1 MADDKSRLGKGLEAI
16 FGQNV
21 SSVLDEIQHSGAN
34 NSEDIEVKLIHPN
47 PYQPRQHFDQAKIDE
62 LAMSIQEHGVF
73 TPVLIRKS
81 VSGYQLIAG
90 ERRLRA
96 AKQVG
101 LERIPAIIL
110 DFDDRQM
117 MEVSLIEN
125 IQREDLNVV
134 EEAKAYQTLIERLGI
149 TQEELGKKVGKSRV
163 HITNTLRLFQ
173 LPESVIQMLSNQ
185 ELSMGQV
192 KPLISCEDKALVESI
207 AKRIVKEKL
216 SAREV
221 ESLMKKK
228 PKIDK
233 PLVSHHYDY
242 AEQLLRNKLQTKVK
256 IEGSK
261 IQIHFDSESDLNRLL
276 ELMNALED

>member
-1 MADDKSRLGKGLEAI
+1 MAEKKKGLGKGLEAI
-16 FGQNV
+16 FGDNV
-21 SSVLDEIQHSGAN
+21 STVLEEIQHSGHG
-34 NSEDIEVKLIHPN
+34 SEEIEVKLIHPN
-47 PYQPRQHFDQAKIDE
+47 PYQPRQHFDQDRIDE
-62 LAMSIQEHGVF
+62 LAMSIKEHGVF

-81 VSGYQLIAG
+81 VSGFQLIAG

-96 AKQVG
+96 VKQVG
-101 LERIPAIIL
+101 LDRIPAIIL

-134 EEAKAYQTLIERLGI
+134 EEAKAYQTLIERLGL
-149 TQEELGKKVGKSRV
+149 TQEELGNKVGKSRV

-173 LPESVIQMLSNQ
+173 LPESVIQMLYNQ

-192 KPLISCEDKALVESI
+192 KPLISCEDKSLVESI

-221 ESLMKKK
+221 EALMKKK
-228 PKIDK
+228 PKVDK
-233 PLVSHHYDY
+233 PVSHRFDY

-261 IQIHFDSESDLNRLL
+261 IQIHFDSEDDLNRLL
-276 ELMNALED
+276 DLMDALED

>member
-1 MADDKSRLGKGLEAI
+1 MAEKKKGLGKGLEAI
-16 FGQNV
+16 FGDNV
-21 SSVLDEIQHSGAN
+21 STVLEEIQHSGHG
-34 NSEDIEVKLIHPN
+34 SEEIEVKLIHPN
-47 PYQPRQHFDQAKIDE
+47 PYQPRQHFDQDRIDE
-62 LAMSIQEHGVF
+62 LAMSIKEHGVF

-96 AKQVG
+96 VKQVG

-134 EEAKAYQTLIERLGI
+134 EEAKAYQTLIERLGL

-173 LPESVIQMLSNQ
+173 LPESVIQMLYHQ

-192 KPLISCEDKALVESI
+192 KPLISCEDKSLVETI

-221 ESLMKKK
+221 EALMKKK
-228 PKIDK
+228 PKQDK
-233 PLVSHHYDY
+233 VVSHRFDY

-261 IQIHFDSESDLNRLL
+261 IQIHFDSEDDLNRLL
-276 ELMNALED
+276 DLMKALED

>member
-1 MADDKSRLGKGLEAI
+1 MAEKKKGLGKGLEAI
-16 FGQNV
+16 FGEDV
-21 SSVLDEIQHSGAN
+21 STVLEEIQHSGH
-34 NSEDIEVKLIHPN
+34 NSEEIEVKLIHPN
-47 PYQPRQHFDQAKIDE
+47 PYQPRQHFDQERIDE
-62 LAMSIQEHGVF
+62 LAMSIKEHGVF
-73 TPVLIRKS
+73 TPVLVRKA

-96 AKQVG
+96 TKQVG
-101 LERIPAIIL
+101 LDRIPAIVL
-110 DFDDRQM
+110 DFDDQQM
-117 MEVSLIEN
+117 MEISLIEN

-134 EEAKAYQTLIERLGI
+134 EEARGYKTLIDRLGL

-173 LPESVIQMLSNQ
+173 LPESVIQMLYHQ
-185 ELSMGQV
+185 ELTMGQV

-221 ESLMKKK
+221 EALMKKK
-228 PKIDK
+228 PKHEK
-233 PLVSHHYDY
+233 VVSHRFDY

-261 IQIHFDSESDLNRLL
+261 IQIHFDSEDDLNRLL
-276 ELMNALED
+276 DLMDALED

>member
-1 MADDKSRLGKGLEAI
+1 M
-16 FGQNV
+16 
-21 SSVLDEIQHSGAN
+21 
-34 NSEDIEVKLIHPN
+34 
-47 PYQPRQHFDQAKIDE
+47 
-62 LAMSIQEHGVF
+62 
-73 TPVLIRKS
+73 RKA

-96 AKQVG
+96 TKQVG
-101 LERIPAIIL
+101 LERIPAIVL
-110 DFDDRQM
+110 DFDDQQM
-117 MEVSLIEN
+117 MEISLIEN

-134 EEAKAYQTLIERLGI
+134 EEARAYKTLIDRLGL

-173 LPESVIQMLSNQ
+173 LPESVIQMLYNQ
-185 ELSMGQV
+185 ELTMGQV

-221 ESLMKKK
+221 EALMKKK
-228 PKIDK
+228 PKHEK
-233 PLVSHHYDY
+233 VVSHRFDY

-261 IQIHFDSESDLNRLL
+261 IQIHFDSEDDLNRLL
-276 ELMNALED
+276 DLMDALED

>member
-1 MADDKSRLGKGLEAI
+1 MGEEKSRLGKGLEAI
-16 FGQNV
+16 FGENV
-21 SSVLDEIQHSGAN
+21 SSVLEEIQHSGTN
-34 NSEDIEVKLIHPN
+34 NSEEIEVKLIHPN
-47 PYQPRQHFDQAKIDE
+47 PYQPRQHFDQDKIDE
-62 LAMSIQEHGVF
+62 LAMSIKEHGVF

-96 AKQVG
+96 VKQVG
-101 LERIPAIIL
+101 LDRIPAIVL

-134 EEAKAYQTLIERLGI
+134 EEAKAYQTLIERLGL

-173 LPESVIQMLSNQ
+173 LPESVIQMLYNQ

-192 KPLISCEDKALVESI
+192 KPLISCEDKSLVESI

-216 SAREV
+216 SSREV
-221 ESLMKKK
+221 EALMKKK
-228 PKIDK
+228 PKVDK
-233 PLVSHHYDY
+233 PVSHRFDY
-242 AEQLLRNKLQTKVK
+242 AEELLRNKLQTKVK
-256 IEGSK
+256 IEGTK
-261 IQIHFDSESDLNRLL
+261 IQIHFDSEDDLNRLL
-276 ELMNALED
+276 ELMDALED

>member
-1 MADDKSRLGKGLEAI
+1 MAEKKKGLGKGLEAI
-16 FGQNV
+16 FGEDV
-21 SSVLDEIQHSGAN
+21 TTVLEEIQLSGH
-34 NSEDIEVKLIHPN
+34 NSEEIEVKLIHPN
-47 PYQPRQHFDQAKIDE
+47 PYQPRQHFDQERIDE
-62 LAMSIQEHGVF
+62 LAMSIKEHGVF
-73 TPVLIRKS
+73 TPVLVRKA

-96 AKQVG
+96 TKQVG
-101 LERIPAIIL
+101 LERIPAIVL
-110 DFDDRQM
+110 NFDDQQM
-117 MEVSLIEN
+117 MEISLIEN

-134 EEAKAYQTLIERLGI
+134 EEARAYKTLIDRLGL

-173 LPESVIQMLSNQ
+173 LPESVIQMLYNQ

-221 ESLMKKK
+221 EALMKKK
-228 PKIDK
+228 PKHEK
-233 PLVSHHYDY
+233 VVSHRFDY

-261 IQIHFDSESDLNRLL
+261 IQIHFDSEDDLNRLL
-276 ELMNALED
+276 DLMDALED

>member
-1 MADDKSRLGKGLEAI
+1 MAEKKKGLGKGLEAI
-16 FGQNV
+16 FGEDV
-21 SSVLDEIQHSGAN
+21 TTVLEEIQHSGH
-34 NSEDIEVKLIHPN
+34 NSEEIEVKLIHPN
-47 PYQPRQHFDQAKIDE
+47 PYQPRQHFDQERIDE
-62 LAMSIQEHGVF
+62 LAMSIKEHGVF
-73 TPVLIRKS
+73 TPVLVRKA

-96 AKQVG
+96 TKQVG
-101 LERIPAIIL
+101 LERIPAIVL
-110 DFDDRQM
+110 DFDDQQM
-117 MEVSLIEN
+117 MEISLIEN

-134 EEAKAYQTLIERLGI
+134 EEARAYKTLIDRLGL

-173 LPESVIQMLSNQ
+173 LPESVIQMLYHQ

-221 ESLMKKK
+221 EALMKKK
-228 PKIDK
+228 PKHEK
-233 PLVSHHYDY
+233 VVSHRFDY

-261 IQIHFDSESDLNRLL
+261 IQIHFDSEDDLNRLL
-276 ELMNALED
+276 DLMDALED

>member
-1 MADDKSRLGKGLEAI
+1 MAEKKKGLGKGLEAI
-16 FGQNV
+16 FGEDV
-21 SSVLDEIQHSGAN
+21 STVLEEIQHSGH
-34 NSEDIEVKLIHPN
+34 NSEEIEVKLIHPN
-47 PYQPRQHFDQAKIDE
+47 PYQPRQHFDQERIDE
-62 LAMSIQEHGVF
+62 LAMSIKEHGVF
-73 TPVLIRKS
+73 TPVLVRKA

-96 AKQVG
+96 TKQVG
-101 LERIPAIIL
+101 LERIPAIVL
-110 DFDDRQM
+110 DFDDQQM
-117 MEVSLIEN
+117 MEISLIEN

-134 EEAKAYQTLIERLGI
+134 EEARGYKTLIDRLGL

-173 LPESVIQMLSNQ
+173 LPESVIQMLYNQ
-185 ELSMGQV
+185 ELTMGQV

-221 ESLMKKK
+221 EALMKKK
-228 PKIDK
+228 PKHEK
-233 PLVSHHYDY
+233 VVSHRFDY

-261 IQIHFDSESDLNRLL
+261 IQIHFDSEDDLNRLL
-276 ELMNALED
+276 DLMDALED

>member
-1 MADDKSRLGKGLEAI
+1 MAEKKMGLGKGLEAI
-16 FGQNV
+16 FGENV
-21 SSVLDEIQHSGAN
+21 TTVLDEIQHSGS
-34 NSEDIEVKLIHPN
+34 NSEEIEVRLIHPN
-47 PYQPRQHFDQAKIDE
+47 PYQPRQHFDQDRIDE
-62 LAMSIQEHGVF
+62 LAMSIKEHGVF
-73 TPVLIRKS
+73 TPVLVRKA

-96 AKQVG
+96 TKQVG
-101 LERIPAIIL
+101 LERIPAIVL

-125 IQREDLNVV
+125 IQREDLNIV
-134 EEAKAYQTLIERLGI
+134 EEAKAYQTLIEKLGL

-173 LPESVIQMLSNQ
+173 LPESVIQMLYNQ
-185 ELSMGQV
+185 EISMGQV
-192 KPLISCEDKALVESI
+192 KPLISCEDKSLVESI

-216 SAREV
+216 SSREV
-221 ESLMKKK
+221 EALMKKK
-228 PKIDK
+228 PKQEKVI
-233 PLVSHHYDY
+233 SHHYDY

-261 IQIHFDSESDLNRLL
+261 IQIHFDSEDDLNRLL
-276 ELMNALED
+276 DLMDALED

>member
-1 MADDKSRLGKGLEAI
+1 MAEKKKGLGKGLEAI
-16 FGQNV
+16 FGDNV
-21 SSVLDEIQHSGAN
+21 STVLEEIQHSGHG
-34 NSEDIEVKLIHPN
+34 SEEIEVKLIHPN
-47 PYQPRQHFDQAKIDE
+47 PYQPRQHFDQDRIDE
-62 LAMSIQEHGVF
+62 LAMSIKEHGVF

-81 VSGYQLIAG
+81 VSGFQLIAG

-96 AKQVG
+96 VKQVG
-101 LERIPAIIL
+101 LDRIPAIIL

-134 EEAKAYQTLIERLGI
+134 EEAKAYQTLIERLGL

-173 LPESVIQMLSNQ
+173 LPESVIQMLYNQ

-192 KPLISCEDKALVESI
+192 KPLISCEDKSLVESI

-221 ESLMKKK
+221 EALMKKK
-228 PKIDK
+228 PKLDK
-233 PLVSHHYDY
+233 PVSHRFDY

-261 IQIHFDSESDLNRLL
+261 IQIHFDSEDDLNRLL
-276 ELMNALED
+276 DLMDALED

>member
-96 AKQVG
+96 VKQVG

-221 ESLMKKK
+221 EALMKKK

-233 PLVSHHYDY
+233 PLISHHYDY

>member
-1 MADDKSRLGKGLEAI
+1 MAEKKKGLGKGLEAI
-16 FGQNV
+16 FGEDV
-21 SSVLDEIQHSGAN
+21 TTVLEEIQHSGH
-34 NSEDIEVKLIHPN
+34 NSEEIEVKLIHPN
-47 PYQPRQHFDQAKIDE
+47 PYQPRQHFDQERIDE
-62 LAMSIQEHGVF
+62 LAMSIKEHGVF
-73 TPVLIRKS
+73 TPVLVRKA

-96 AKQVG
+96 TKQVG
-101 LERIPAIIL
+101 LERIPAIVL
-110 DFDDRQM
+110 DFDDQQM
-117 MEVSLIEN
+117 MEISLIEN

-134 EEAKAYQTLIERLGI
+134 EEAKAYQTLIERLGL

-173 LPESVIQMLSNQ
+173 LPESVIQMLYNQ

-192 KPLISCEDKALVESI
+192 KPLISCEDKSLVENI

-221 ESLMKKK
+221 EALMKKK
-228 PKIDK
+228 PKVDK
-233 PLVSHHYDY
+233 PVSHRYDY
-242 AEQLLRNKLQTKVK
+242 AEKLLRNKLQTKVK

-261 IQIHFDSESDLNRLL
+261 IQIHFDSEDDLNRLL
-276 ELMNALED
+276 DLMDALED

>member
-1 MADDKSRLGKGLEAI
+1 MAEKKKGLGKGLEAI
-16 FGQNV
+16 FGDNV
-21 SSVLDEIQHSGAN
+21 STVLEEIQHSGHG
-34 NSEDIEVKLIHPN
+34 SEEIEVKLIHPN
-47 PYQPRQHFDQAKIDE
+47 PYQPRQHFDQDRIDE

-96 AKQVG
+96 VKQVG

-134 EEAKAYQTLIERLGI
+134 EEAKAYQTLIERLGL

-173 LPESVIQMLSNQ
+173 LPESVIQMLYHQ

-192 KPLISCEDKALVESI
+192 KPLISCEDKSLVETI

-221 ESLMKKK
+221 EALMKKK
-228 PKIDK
+228 PKQDK
-233 PLVSHHYDY
+233 VVSHRFDY

-261 IQIHFDSESDLNRLL
+261 IQIHFDSEDDLNRLL
-276 ELMNALED
+276 DLMNALED

>member
-1 MADDKSRLGKGLEAI
+1 MAEKKKGLGKGLEAI
-16 FGQNV
+16 FGEDV
-21 SSVLDEIQHSGAN
+21 TTVLEEIQHSGH
-34 NSEDIEVKLIHPN
+34 NSEEIEVKLIHPN
-47 PYQPRQHFDQAKIDE
+47 PYQPRQHFDQERIDE
-62 LAMSIQEHGVF
+62 LAMSIKEHGVF
-73 TPVLIRKS
+73 TPVLVRKA

-96 AKQVG
+96 TKQVG
-101 LERIPAIIL
+101 LERIPAIVL
-110 DFDDRQM
+110 DFDDQQM
-117 MEVSLIEN
+117 MEISLIEN

-134 EEAKAYQTLIERLGI
+134 EEARAYKTLIDRLGL

-173 LPESVIQMLSNQ
+173 LPESVIQMLYNQ
-185 ELSMGQV
+185 ELTMGQV

-221 ESLMKKK
+221 EALMKKK
-228 PKIDK
+228 PKVDK
-233 PLVSHHYDY
+233 PVSHRFDY

-261 IQIHFDSESDLNRLL
+261 IQIHFDSEDDLNRLL
-276 ELMNALED
+276 DLMDALED

>member
-1 MADDKSRLGKGLEAI
+1 MGLGKGLEAI
-16 FGQNV
+16 FGENV

-34 NSEDIEVKLIHPN
+34 NSTDIELKLIHPN

-62 LAMSIQEHGVF
+62 LAMSIKEHGVF

-81 VSGYQLIAG
+81 VSGFQLIAG

-96 AKQVG
+96 AKLAG
-101 LERIPAIIL
+101 LERIPAIVL

-173 LPESVIQMLSNQ
+173 LPEAVIQMLYNQ

-192 KPLISCEDKALVESI
+192 KPLISCEDKNLVETI

-216 SAREV
+216 SSRDV
-221 ESLMKKK
+221 ELLMKKK
-228 PKIDK
+228 PKRDM
-233 PLVSHHYDY
+233 PVSHRYDY

-256 IEGSK
+256 IEGTK
-261 IQIHFDSESDLNRLL
+261 IQIHFDSEDDLNRLL
-276 ELMNALED
+276 DLMSALED

>member
-1 MADDKSRLGKGLEAI
+1 MAEKKKGLGKGLEAI
-16 FGQNV
+16 FGEDV
-21 SSVLDEIQHSGAN
+21 TTVLEEIQHSGH
-34 NSEDIEVKLIHPN
+34 NSEEIEVKLIHPN
-47 PYQPRQHFDQAKIDE
+47 PYQPRQHFDQERIDE
-62 LAMSIQEHGVF
+62 LAMSIKEHGVF
-73 TPVLIRKS
+73 TPVLVRKA

-96 AKQVG
+96 TKQVG
-101 LERIPAIIL
+101 LERIPAIVL
-110 DFDDRQM
+110 DFDDQQM
-117 MEVSLIEN
+117 MEISLIEN

-134 EEAKAYQTLIERLGI
+134 EEARAYKTLIDRLGL

-163 HITNTLRLFQ
+163 HITNILRLFQ
-173 LPESVIQMLSNQ
+173 LPESVIQMLYHQ
-185 ELSMGQV
+185 ELTMGQV

-221 ESLMKKK
+221 EALMKKK
-228 PKIDK
+228 PKHEK
-233 PLVSHHYDY
+233 VVSHRFDY

-261 IQIHFDSESDLNRLL
+261 IQIHFDSEDDLNRLL
-276 ELMNALED
+276 DLMDALED

>member
-1 MADDKSRLGKGLEAI
+1 MAEKKKGLGKGLEAI
-16 FGQNV
+16 FGEDV
-21 SSVLDEIQHSGAN
+21 TTVLEEIQHSGH
-34 NSEDIEVKLIHPN
+34 NSEEIEVKLIHPN
-47 PYQPRQHFDQAKIDE
+47 PYQPRQHFDQERIDE
-62 LAMSIQEHGVF
+62 LAMSIKEHGVF
-73 TPVLIRKS
+73 TPVLVRKA

-96 AKQVG
+96 TKQVG
-101 LERIPAIIL
+101 LERIPAIVL
-110 DFDDRQM
+110 DFDDQQM
-117 MEVSLIEN
+117 MEISLIEN

-134 EEAKAYQTLIERLGI
+134 EEARGYKTLIDRLGL

-173 LPESVIQMLSNQ
+173 LPESVIQMLYNQ

-221 ESLMKKK
+221 EALMKKK
-228 PKIDK
+228 PKHEK
-233 PLVSHHYDY
+233 VVSHRFDY

-261 IQIHFDSESDLNRLL
+261 IQIHFDSEDDLNRLL
-276 ELMNALED
+276 DLMDALED

>member
-1 MADDKSRLGKGLEAI
+1 MAEKKKGLGKGLEAI
-16 FGQNV
+16 FGDNV
-21 SSVLDEIQHSGAN
+21 STVLEEIQHSGHG
-34 NSEDIEVKLIHPN
+34 SEEIEVKLIHPN
-47 PYQPRQHFDQAKIDE
+47 PYQPRQHFDQDRIDE

-96 AKQVG
+96 VKQVG

-134 EEAKAYQTLIERLGI
+134 EEAKAYQTLIERLGL

-173 LPESVIQMLSNQ
+173 LPESVIQMLYHQ

-192 KPLISCEDKALVESI
+192 KPLISCEDKNLVESI

-221 ESLMKKK
+221 EALMKKK
-228 PKIDK
+228 PKQDK
-233 PLVSHHYDY
+233 VVSHRFDY

-261 IQIHFDSESDLNRLL
+261 IQIHFDSEDDLNRLL
-276 ELMNALED
+276 DLMNALED

>member
-1 MADDKSRLGKGLEAI
+1 MAEKKKGLGKGLEAI
-16 FGQNV
+16 FGDNV
-21 SSVLDEIQHSGAN
+21 STVLEEIQHSGHG
-34 NSEDIEVKLIHPN
+34 SEEIEVKLIHPN
-47 PYQPRQHFDQAKIDE
+47 PYQPRQHFDQDRIDE
-62 LAMSIQEHGVF
+62 LAMSIKEHGVF

-81 VSGYQLIAG
+81 VSGFQLIAG

-96 AKQVG
+96 VKQVG
-101 LERIPAIIL
+101 LDRIPAIIL

-134 EEAKAYQTLIERLGI
+134 EEAKAYQTLIERLGL

-173 LPESVIQMLSNQ
+173 LPESVIQMLYNQ

-192 KPLISCEDKALVESI
+192 KPLISCEDKNLVESI
-207 AKRIVKEKL
+207 AKRIVKERL

-221 ESLMKKK
+221 EALMKKK
-228 PKIDK
+228 PKQEK
-233 PLVSHHYDY
+233 VVSHHYDY

-261 IQIHFDSESDLNRLL
+261 ILIHFDSEDDLNRLL
-276 ELMNALED
+276 DLMDALED

>member
-1 MADDKSRLGKGLEAI
+1 MAEKKKGLGKGLEAI
-16 FGQNV
+16 FGEDV
-21 SSVLDEIQHSGAN
+21 TTVLEEIQHSGH
-34 NSEDIEVKLIHPN
+34 NSEEIEVKLIHPN
-47 PYQPRQHFDQAKIDE
+47 PYQPRQHFDQERIDE
-62 LAMSIQEHGVF
+62 LAMSIKEHGVF
-73 TPVLIRKS
+73 TPVLVRKA

-96 AKQVG
+96 TKQVG
-101 LERIPAIIL
+101 LERIPAIVL
-110 DFDDRQM
+110 NFDDQQM
-117 MEVSLIEN
+117 MEISLIEN

-134 EEAKAYQTLIERLGI
+134 EEARAYKTLIDRLGL

-173 LPESVIQMLSNQ
+173 LPESVIQMLYNQ

-221 ESLMKKK
+221 EALMKKK
-228 PKIDK
+228 PKHEK
-233 PLVSHHYDY
+233 VVSHRFDY

-261 IQIHFDSESDLNRLL
+261 IQIHFDSEDDLNRLL
-276 ELMNALED
+276 DLMDALED

>member
-1 MADDKSRLGKGLEAI
+1 MAEKKKGLGKGLEAI
-16 FGQNV
+16 FGDNV
-21 SSVLDEIQHSGAN
+21 STVLEEIQHSGHG
-34 NSEDIEVKLIHPN
+34 SEEIEVKLIHPN
-47 PYQPRQHFDQAKIDE
+47 PYQPRQHFDQDRIDE
-62 LAMSIQEHGVF
+62 LAMSIKEHGVF

-81 VSGYQLIAG
+81 VSGFQLIAG

-96 AKQVG
+96 VKQVG
-101 LERIPAIIL
+101 LDRIPAIIL

-134 EEAKAYQTLIERLGI
+134 EEAKAYQTLIERLGL

-173 LPESVIQMLSNQ
+173 LPESVIQMLYNQ

-192 KPLISCEDKALVESI
+192 KPLISCEDKSLVENI

-221 ESLMKKK
+221 EALMKKK
-228 PKIDK
+228 PKVDK
-233 PLVSHHYDY
+233 PVSHRFDY

-261 IQIHFDSESDLNRLL
+261 IQIHFDSEDDLNRLL
-276 ELMNALED
+276 DLMDALED

>member
-1 MADDKSRLGKGLEAI
+1 MGEEKSRLGKGLEAI
-16 FGQNV
+16 FGENV
-21 SSVLDEIQHSGAN
+21 SSVLEEIQHSGTN
-34 NSEDIEVKLIHPN
+34 NSEEIDVKLIHPN
-47 PYQPRQHFDQAKIDE
+47 PYQPRLHFDQDKIDE
-62 LAMSIQEHGVF
+62 LAMSIKEHGVF

-96 AKQVG
+96 VKQVG

-192 KPLISCEDKALVESI
+192 KPLISCEDKSLVESI

-216 SAREV
+216 SSREV
-221 ESLMKKK
+221 EALMKKK
-228 PKIDK
+228 PKGDK
-233 PLVSHHYDY
+233 PVTHHYDY

-256 IEGSK
+256 IEGTK
-261 IQIHFDSESDLNRLL
+261 IQIHFDSEDDLNRLL
-276 ELMNALED
+276 ELMDALEN

>member
-1 MADDKSRLGKGLEAI
+1 MAEKKKGLGKGLEAI
-16 FGQNV
+16 FGEDV
-21 SSVLDEIQHSGAN
+21 TTVLEEIQHSGH
-34 NSEDIEVKLIHPN
+34 NSEEIEVKLIHPN
-47 PYQPRQHFDQAKIDE
+47 PYQPRQHFDQERIDE
-62 LAMSIQEHGVF
+62 LAMSIKEHGVF
-73 TPVLIRKS
+73 TPVLVRKA

-96 AKQVG
+96 TKQVG
-101 LERIPAIIL
+101 LERIPAIVL
-110 DFDDRQM
+110 DFDDQQM
-117 MEVSLIEN
+117 VEISLIEN

-134 EEAKAYQTLIERLGI
+134 EEARAYKTLIDRLGL

-173 LPESVIQMLSNQ
+173 LPESVIQMLYNQ

-221 ESLMKKK
+221 EALMKKK
-228 PKIDK
+228 PKHEK
-233 PLVSHHYDY
+233 VVSHRFDY

-261 IQIHFDSESDLNRLL
+261 IQIHFDSEDDLNRLL
-276 ELMNALED
+276 DLMDALED

>member
-1 MADDKSRLGKGLEAI
+1 MAEKKKGLGKGLEAI
-16 FGQNV
+16 FGDNV
-21 SSVLDEIQHSGAN
+21 STVLEEIQHSGHG
-34 NSEDIEVKLIHPN
+34 SEEIEVKLIHPN
-47 PYQPRQHFDQAKIDE
+47 PYQPRQHFDQDRIDE
-62 LAMSIQEHGVF
+62 LAMSIKEHGVF

-96 AKQVG
+96 VKQVG

-134 EEAKAYQTLIERLGI
+134 EEAKAYQTLIERLGL

-173 LPESVIQMLSNQ
+173 LPESVIQMLYHQ

-192 KPLISCEDKALVESI
+192 KPLISCEDKNLVETI

-221 ESLMKKK
+221 EALMKKK
-228 PKIDK
+228 PKQDK
-233 PLVSHHYDY
+233 VVSHRFDY

-261 IQIHFDSESDLNRLL
+261 IQIHFDSEDDLNRLL
-276 ELMNALED
+276 DLMNALED

>member
-1 MADDKSRLGKGLEAI
+1 MAEKKKGLGKGLEAI
-16 FGQNV
+16 FGDNV
-21 SSVLDEIQHSGAN
+21 STVLEEIQHSGHG
-34 NSEDIEVKLIHPN
+34 SEEIEVKLIHPN
-47 PYQPRQHFDQAKIDE
+47 PYQPRQHFDQDRIDE

-96 AKQVG
+96 VKQVG

-134 EEAKAYQTLIERLGI
+134 EEAKAYQTLIERLGL

-173 LPESVIQMLSNQ
+173 LPESVIQMLYHQ

-192 KPLISCEDKALVESI
+192 KPLISCEDKSLVETI

-221 ESLMKKK
+221 EALMKKK
-228 PKIDK
+228 PKQDK
-233 PLVSHHYDY
+233 VVSHRFDY

-261 IQIHFDSESDLNRLL
+261 IQIHFDSEEDLNRLL
-276 ELMNALED
+276 DLMNALED

>member
-1 MADDKSRLGKGLEAI
+1 MAEKKKGLGKGLEAI
-16 FGQNV
+16 FGDNV
-21 SSVLDEIQHSGAN
+21 STVLEEIQHSGHG
-34 NSEDIEVKLIHPN
+34 SEEIEVKLIHPN
-47 PYQPRQHFDQAKIDE
+47 PYQPRQHFDQDRIDE
-62 LAMSIQEHGVF
+62 LAMSIKEHGVF

-96 AKQVG
+96 VKQVG

-134 EEAKAYQTLIERLGI
+134 EEAKAYQTLIERLGL

-173 LPESVIQMLSNQ
+173 LPESVIQMLYHQ

-192 KPLISCEDKALVESI
+192 KPLISCEDKSLVESI

-221 ESLMKKK
+221 EALMKKK
-228 PKIDK
+228 PKQDK
-233 PLVSHHYDY
+233 VVSHRFDY
-242 AEQLLRNKLQTKVK
+242 AEQLLRSKLQTKVK

-261 IQIHFDSESDLNRLL
+261 IQIHFDSEDDLNRLL
-276 ELMNALED
+276 DLMNALED

>member
-34 NSEDIEVKLIHPN
+34 NSESIEVKLIHPN
-47 PYQPRQHFDQAKIDE
+47 PYQPRLHFDQAKIDE

-101 LERIPAIIL
+101 LERIPSIIL

-228 PKIDK
+228 PKVDK

-276 ELMNALED
+276 EIMNALED

>member
-1 MADDKSRLGKGLEAI
+1 MAEKKKGLGKGLEAI
-16 FGQNV
+16 FGEDV
-21 SSVLDEIQHSGAN
+21 TTVLEEIQHSGH
-34 NSEDIEVKLIHPN
+34 NSEEIEVKLIHPN
-47 PYQPRQHFDQAKIDE
+47 PYQPRQHFDQERIDE
-62 LAMSIQEHGVF
+62 LAMSIKEHGVF
-73 TPVLIRKS
+73 TPVLVRKA

-96 AKQVG
+96 TKQVG
-101 LERIPAIIL
+101 LDRIPAIVL
-110 DFDDRQM
+110 DFDDQQM
-117 MEVSLIEN
+117 MEISLIEN

-134 EEAKAYQTLIERLGI
+134 EEARAYKTLIDRLGL

-173 LPESVIQMLSNQ
+173 LPESVIQMLYHQ

-221 ESLMKKK
+221 EALMKKK
-228 PKIDK
+228 PKHEK
-233 PLVSHHYDY
+233 VVSHRFDY

-261 IQIHFDSESDLNRLL
+261 IQIHFDSEDDLNRLL
-276 ELMNALED
+276 DLMDALED

>member
-1 MADDKSRLGKGLEAI
+1 MAEKKMGLGKGLEAI
-16 FGQNV
+16 FGENV
-21 SSVLDEIQHSGAN
+21 TTVLDEIQHSGS
-34 NSEDIEVKLIHPN
+34 NSEELEVRLIHPN
-47 PYQPRQHFDQAKIDE
+47 PYQPRQHFDQDRIDE
-62 LAMSIQEHGVF
+62 LAMSIKEHGVF
-73 TPVLIRKS
+73 TPVLVRKA

-96 AKQVG
+96 TKQVG
-101 LERIPAIIL
+101 LERIPAIVL

-125 IQREDLNVV
+125 IQREDLNIV
-134 EEAKAYQTLIERLGI
+134 EEAKAYQTLIEKLGL

-173 LPESVIQMLSNQ
+173 LPESVIQMLYNQ
-185 ELSMGQV
+185 EISMGQV
-192 KPLISCEDKALVESI
+192 KPLISCEDKSLVESI

-216 SAREV
+216 SSREV
-221 ESLMKKK
+221 EALMKKK
-228 PKIDK
+228 PKQEKVI
-233 PLVSHHYDY
+233 SHHYDY

-261 IQIHFDSESDLNRLL
+261 IQIHFDSEDDLNRLL
-276 ELMNALED
+276 DLMDALED

>member
-1 MADDKSRLGKGLEAI
+1 MGLGKGLEAI
-16 FGQNV
+16 FGENV

-34 NSEDIEVKLIHPN
+34 NSTDIELKLIHPN

-62 LAMSIQEHGVF
+62 LAMSIKEHGVF

-81 VSGYQLIAG
+81 VSGFQLIAG

-96 AKQVG
+96 AKLAG
-101 LERIPAIIL
+101 LDRIPAIVL

-173 LPESVIQMLSNQ
+173 LPESVIQMLYNQ

-192 KPLISCEDKALVESI
+192 KPLISCEDKNLVETI

-216 SAREV
+216 SSRDV
-221 ESLMKKK
+221 ELLMKKK
-228 PKIDK
+228 PKRDM
-233 PLVSHHYDY
+233 PVSHRYDY

-256 IEGSK
+256 IEGTK
-261 IQIHFDSESDLNRLL
+261 IQIHFDSEDDLNRLL
-276 ELMNALED
+276 DLMSALED